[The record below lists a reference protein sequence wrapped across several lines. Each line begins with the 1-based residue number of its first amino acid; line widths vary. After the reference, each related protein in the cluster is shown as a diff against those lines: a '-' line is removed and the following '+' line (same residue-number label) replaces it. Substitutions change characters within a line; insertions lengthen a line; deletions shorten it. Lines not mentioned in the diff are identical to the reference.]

1 MIGSAAVKSIDD
13 APYALVGATL
23 GAVGFLLGNLV
34 LNYGSWLVGAFI
46 LGAVL
51 GFVAG
56 ILALRS
62 KKLSPFATVGEMKL
76 AIKRE
81 SEKS

>member
-34 LNYGSWLVGAFI
+34 LNYGSWLVGAFHTWRSPRVCCRD
-46 LGAVL
+46 LG
-51 GFVAG
+51 
-56 ILALRS
+56 
-62 KKLSPFATVGEMKL
+62 SPQQEAFSFCDRG
-76 AIKRE
+76 
-81 SEKS
+81 